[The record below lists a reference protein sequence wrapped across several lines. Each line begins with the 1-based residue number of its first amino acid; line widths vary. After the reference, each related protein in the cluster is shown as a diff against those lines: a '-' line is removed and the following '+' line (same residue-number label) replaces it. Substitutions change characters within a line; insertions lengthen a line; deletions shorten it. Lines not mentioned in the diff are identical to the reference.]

1 MPEAQLDRFMLKLH
15 IGYPQKSEERQILDL
30 MATSAPN
37 LTVMPVVDP
46 QQIIAARSV
55 VNEIYIDD
63 RVKDYI
69 VDVVWATRDPA
80 SYNLKLDGLIRYGA
94 SPRATIYLA
103 LAARAHAFLNGRGYV
118 TPQDVKSIG
127 TDVLRHRV
135 IVSYEAEAETITSET
150 IVDRI
155 FRRPARPVIAQ
166 DRQTPA
172 EILKKIRAL
181 EIKTKGLVQTMFA
194 GDYHS
199 VFKGRG
205 MNFEDVREYQPGD
218 EIRAIDWN
226 VTARLGTAFV
236 KKFTEERELTVV
248 LVVDVSASGN
258 FGSASQSKR
267 ELAAEIACLLA
278 FSAIRNNDKV
288 GLLLFSDTV
297 ELFIPPKKGRSHTLR
312 IIREILFFE
321 PAGRGTAPAL
331 ALDYLNKVVTR
342 RAVVFFISDF
352 QTSDFSRELS
362 VSGRRHDFIAVHIQD
377 QREEHLPNV
386 GIITLEDAETGE
398 QIEINTADRNTRAL
412 QRLGGDATGRFEPDA
427 PPQQHRR
434 HFIAHERE
442 LSARLALV
450 FQTTGTTPRRAMNWL
465 TYVSFRRRRH
475 S

>member
-1 MPEAQLDRFMLKLH
+1 M
-15 IGYPQKSEERQILDL
+15 
-30 MATSAPN
+30 TS
-37 LTVMPVVDP
+37 
-46 QQIIAARSV
+46 S
-55 VNEIYIDD
+55 
-63 RVKDYI
+63 
-69 VDVVWATRDPA
+69 
-80 SYNLKLDGLIRYGA
+80 S
-94 SPRATIYLA
+94 
-103 LAARAHAFLNGRGYV
+103 
-118 TPQDVKSIG
+118 
-127 TDVLRHRV
+127 
-135 IVSYEAEAETITSET
+135 
-150 IVDRI
+150 
-155 FRRPARPVIAQ
+155 

-181 EIKTKGLVQTMFA
+181 EIKTKGLVQTVFA

-258 FGSASQSKR
+258 FGSVSQSKR
-267 ELAAEIACLLA
+267 ELAAEVACLLA

-288 GLLLFSDTV
+288 GLLLFSDRV

-342 RAVVFFISDF
+342 RAVVFFVSDF
-352 QTSDFSRELS
+352 QAGDFSRELA
-362 VSGRRHDFIAVHIQD
+362 VSGRRHDCIALHIQD
-377 QREEHLPNV
+377 QREEMLPNV

-398 QIEINTADRNTRAL
+398 QIEINTADRSTRARFSAL
-412 QRLGGDATGRFEPDA
+412 AETQRAELNRTLRRNRIDAILLRTGEDYLPALRSFFK
-427 PPQQHRR
+427 QR
-434 HFIAHERE
+434 ER
-442 LSARLALV
+442 RLAV
-450 FQTTGTTPRRAMNWL
+450 R
-465 TYVSFRRRRH
+465 
-475 S
+475 